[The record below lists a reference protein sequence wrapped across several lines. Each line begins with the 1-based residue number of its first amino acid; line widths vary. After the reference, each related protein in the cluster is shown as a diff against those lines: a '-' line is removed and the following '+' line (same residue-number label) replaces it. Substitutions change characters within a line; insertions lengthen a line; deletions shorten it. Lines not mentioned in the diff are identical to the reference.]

1 VPLKRNGDLA
11 NRYVNVPYR
20 CPSLNRPQCGHES
33 VEGRTRMGVFSW
45 LVVGAIAGWLAGLLV
60 KGDES
65 YGVIGHIV
73 LGIVGAIVGGFI
85 AGALTG
91 GDYITGINFTTI
103 VVAVIGA
110 VIAVVAW
117 NAIRGRSRTG
127 RGAL

>member
-1 VPLKRNGDLA
+1 
-11 NRYVNVPYR
+11 
-20 CPSLNRPQCGHES
+20 
-33 VEGRTRMGVFSW
+33 MGVFSW

-91 GDYITGINFTTI
+91 GDYITGINPTTI

-117 NAIRGRSRTG
+117 NAIRGRTRTG